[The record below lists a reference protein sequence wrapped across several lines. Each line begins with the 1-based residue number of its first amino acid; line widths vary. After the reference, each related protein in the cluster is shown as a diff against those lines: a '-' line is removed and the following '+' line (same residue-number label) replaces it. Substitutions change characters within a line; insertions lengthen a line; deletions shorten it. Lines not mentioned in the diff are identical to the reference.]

1 MAKDGTGRGGA
12 RIGAGKKSKSLDEK
26 ILEGKF
32 KPAEK
37 AKKNTSF
44 KPPKPKEY
52 LSAEQRTGDKTCAE
66 KVYKETY
73 KWLINCGCAEMV
85 TSQLVESYAQM
96 VARHIQCEELLT
108 RTGLLAKHPTTGE
121 PVISPFVKASL
132 DYLKSAS
139 QLWYQIYQVVKENG
153 TQDGGINTPDNMMEM
168 ILGGKK

>member
-12 RIGAGKKSKSLDEK
+12 RIGAGRKSKSLDEK
-26 ILEGKF
+26 ILEGEF

-37 AKKNTSF
+37 TPKTSKF
-44 KPPKPKEY
+44 KAPKPKDY

-73 KWLINCGCAEMV
+73 KWLVNCGCAEMV
-85 TSQLVESYAQM
+85 TGQLVESYAQM
-96 VARHIQCEELLT
+96 IGRHIQCEELLT
-108 RTGLLAKHPTTGE
+108 KTGLLAKHPTTGD
-121 PVISPFVKASL
+121 PIISPFVKASL

-139 QLWYQIYQVVKENG
+139 QLWYQIYQIVKENG

-168 ILGGKK
+168 ILRGKK